1 MFAANGDYYPRNTE
15 NFNNA
20 PSPMDQLGE
29 VFVKM
34 GESLGQLEY
43 KDLMDKTA
51 VTMGSITEYCEQI
64 FKMIDTLK
72 NEKDENNKKK
82 QKIQLKQT
90 FTQMENSIK
99 QMENDMKSQTI
110 ITIVNLITIVNQGKQ
125 ISKIMNTLKKSA
137 GV

>member
-34 GESLGQLEY
+34 GESLGQLEEY

-90 FTQMENSIK
+90 FTQMEDSIK

-110 ITIVNLITIVNQGKQ
+110 ITIVKQGKQ
-125 ISKIMNTLKKSA
+125 ISKIMNTIKNNA